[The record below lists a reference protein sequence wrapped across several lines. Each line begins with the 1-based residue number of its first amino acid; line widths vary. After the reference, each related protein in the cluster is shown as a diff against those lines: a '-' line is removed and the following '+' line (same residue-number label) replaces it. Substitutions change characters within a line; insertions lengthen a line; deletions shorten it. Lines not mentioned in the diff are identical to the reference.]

1 MQSVE
6 THLFDKIVLSLM
18 EYVQKYHRNH
28 SDEINYFGE
37 NELNSKLNHR
47 NAQNTINVQPRDLV
61 TCIGK
66 WRLFRR
72 LLHNPE
78 ELAYMGR
85 MLLIK
90 NFVVTAGE
98 HVIPGTV
105 LFRQWK
111 HKVKFHPGENVSW
124 LKDFCITFA
133 HLNCVR

>member
-1 MQSVE
+1 MQSVK

-37 NELNSKLNHR
+37 NELNSKLKHR
-47 NAQNTINVQPRDLV
+47 KAQNTINVQPRDLV

-72 LLHNPE
+72 LLDNPE
-78 ELAYMGR
+78 ELAYMGH

-90 NFVVTAGE
+90 K
-98 HVIPGTV
+98 
-105 LFRQWK
+105 LCRY
-111 HKVKFHPGENVSW
+111 
-124 LKDFCITFA
+124 C
-133 HLNCVR
+133 R